1 MFSWDLA
8 ISISIFLVVL
18 AVIYYLWDSTMFE
31 IQHSKMI
38 NEMEGLSVEVS
49 EQLLRTT
56 GIPANWTESDV
67 AVVGL
72 ADDRPRVLNSTKI
85 YNFVNMMNANY
96 SNNRYL
102 LGTRAYDFYFNMTYL
117 NGTQVE
123 IDGTPCFTGRSHAGE
138 NVSDMVTATRT
149 SILDG
154 EIIRIRFTL
163 WKREL

>member
-1 MFSWDLA
+1 
-8 ISISIFLVVL
+8 
-18 AVIYYLWDSTMFE
+18 MFE

-67 AVVGL
+67 EVVGL

-85 YNFVNMMNANY
+85 SNFVDMMSYSDGDYDAN
-96 SNNRYL
+96 RHL

-117 NGTQVE
+117 NHTQVE
-123 IDGTPCFTGRSHAGE
+123 IDGTQCFTGRSPADE
-138 NVSDMVTATRT
+138 NVSDIVTATRT
-149 SILDG
+149 SILDD
-154 EIIRIRFTL
+154 EIIRIRFTI
-163 WKREL
+163 WRREL